1 MRAVIFANGVLENA
15 QRAQEAAENAD
26 LVLAANGGA
35 LHCMRLDIEP
45 AFVVGDLDSLDE
57 ANRQILETSGTEFIT
72 HPLNKDQTDLELA
85 LLAAVDRNVTNITV
99 LGAMGGR
106 LDMAFANVL
115 LLALPDLSEVRIELW
130 QGNQT
135 AWLVRPPGEALPGE
149 HGDLLSLIPLGGAAS
164 GVTTVDL
171 KYALSDETL
180 KSGPARGISNVID
193 GSDPSINLRGGAM
206 LVVHTPAS
214 RIRARA
220 REAYDPREKR

>member
-1 MRAVIFANGVLENA
+1 LRAVIFANGVLENA

-26 LVLAANGGA
+26 LILAANGGA
-35 LHCMRLDIEP
+35 LHCLRLDITP
-45 AFVVGDLDSLDE
+45 ALVVGDLDSLDD
-57 ANRQILETSGTEFIT
+57 ANRQTLEASGTEFIT
-72 HPLNKDQTDLELA
+72 HPPDKDQTDLELA
-85 LLAAVDRNVTNITV
+85 MLAAVNRRVTVITV

-115 LLALPDLSEVRIELW
+115 LLALPELSEVRIELW

-193 GSDPSINLRGGAM
+193 GSDPSINLRGGAV
-206 LVVHTPAS
+206 LVVHTPKPAS
-214 RIRARA
+214 I
-220 REAYDPREKR
+220 EDQGKSKGSI